1 MSTGY
6 LWNMTTKAPRISKRK
21 GPTKEGAAMDKAFKQ
36 ATAKAREEA
45 FKVRKTILTERDGW
59 LVLIKKDGTIWRRVK
74 QVRGARERAA

>member
-1 MSTGY
+1 
-6 LWNMTTKAPRISKRK
+6 
-21 GPTKEGAAMDKAFKQ
+21 MDKAFKQ

-74 QVRGARERAA
+74 QVRGASERAA